1 MPDRFSNLQSLR
13 FYGTLVAFAIALPM
27 LTGSY
32 STSSVVLVFA
42 IAAAACNLL
51 LGYGGILSFAQGS
64 FFGAG
69 SYTAGV
75 LLKAWPGLHL
85 VALPASMLAGALLA
99 VAIGLLSTRRKGIY
113 SVMITL
119 SMAQLVFFAAVAF
132 PGITGGENGLLDI
145 PRLSIGLT
153 AWLTEGQENYLL
165 TALVFLAALA
175 FLARI
180 IASPFGR
187 VLDAA
192 RENGDRAETLGFH
205 VQWTRVLAFCL
216 SGALT
221 ALAGALYALE
231 LRSAPLSGVDLATS
245 ESILI
250 MAIVGGRRSITGA
263 CFGALA
269 MTLMGELLAP
279 IWPRWQMIVGFVL
292 VGIVLCAP
300 EGLGGVWRR
309 WSPVRRPDGAPAP
322 TPAAAPH
329 GEAA

>member
-13 FYGTLVAFAIALPM
+13 FYVTVLAFAGALPM
-27 LTGSY
+27 ITGSY

-64 FFGAG
+64 FFGIG
-69 SYTAGV
+69 SYTVGI

-85 VALPASMLAGALLA
+85 LALPASMLAGALLA
-99 VAIGLLSTRRKGIY
+99 VAIGLLGTRRRGIY

-119 SMAQLVFFAAVAF
+119 SMAQLAFFAAVAF

-145 PRLSIGLT
+145 PRLSIGLS

-187 VLDAA
+187 VLDAV
-192 RENGDRAETLGFH
+192 RENDDRAETLGFH
-205 VQWTRVLAFCL
+205 VQWIKVLAFCL

-231 LRSAPLSGVDLATS
+231 LRSAPLSGVDLMTS

-250 MAIVGGRRSITGA
+250 MAIVGGRRSIIGA

-292 VGIVLCAP
+292 IAIVLFAP
-300 EGLGGVWRR
+300 EGLGGIWRR
-309 WSPVRRPDGAPAP
+309 WLPVRRPAGASAVAPAP
-322 TPAAAPH
+322 Q